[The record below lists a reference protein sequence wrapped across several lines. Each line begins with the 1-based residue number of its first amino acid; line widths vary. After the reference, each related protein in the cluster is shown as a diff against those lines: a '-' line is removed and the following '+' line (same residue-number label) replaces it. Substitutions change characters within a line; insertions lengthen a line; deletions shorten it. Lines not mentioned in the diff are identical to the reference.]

1 MKYHAQC
8 YKKYTR
14 CVTNTEKS
22 ESDVLSGSKFERSFN
37 IFSEQF
43 VMTKIIKGQE
53 IYDMTRVKEEF
64 DKTVA
69 RVENLDASSYKTFR
83 LKKRLKNTFPQL
95 VFHRSKAR
103 RRSDIVFAACLDRGK
118 VAETFMSQGQS
129 SDSEEEADDKNYETE
144 RNALPANHRSSLKE
158 MYFSALSLREIFRE
172 CAAQDWYTTWPPV
185 AADINVANVKKLV
198 PPVIF
203 NFFAWALGF
212 SDDPEELKYVRLE
225 DDRSF
230 KLFSM
235 CQDLLYIFSGGRTQ
249 TPKSL
254 ALAMAVRQISGCSNL
269 VTLLNGFGHCVSLS
283 STMAYDTALAQ
294 LSLNTSTVIPKGFV
308 AERHVNVVY
317 DNIDFGEEAK
327 KQTHVTN
334 GIIIQQITSQNND
347 GNNTETTV
355 IKKTQR
361 SLKVPDSSLKP
372 YSIGVKKTP
381 AFNIPDTIEDYGKN
395 EKTNISLK
403 SDLAYVLVKMY
414 HHSQESPLPGWTG
427 FNTMLNETEIPNE
440 SRIGYLPVIDN
451 SPSEYSTINAIL
463 ESGVDI
469 ANALQLDHI
478 VMVFD
483 EAIYSKVQQVR
494 WKNEMFL
501 NKLIVRLGEFH
512 TIMCFLSAIS
522 KLFEDLGLKVNHIK
536 NISESLQN

>member
-1 MKYHAQC
+1 M
-8 YKKYTR
+8 
-14 CVTNTEKS
+14 TNTE
-22 ESDVLSGSKFERSFN
+22 ESGSDEQSDSKFKRSFN
-37 IFSEQF
+37 IFSEEF

-53 IYDMTRVKEEF
+53 IYDMKRVKEKF

-69 RVENLDASSYKTFR
+69 RVENLDASSYKTFH
-83 LKKRLKNTFPQL
+83 LKRRLKNTFPQL
-95 VFHRSKAR
+95 VFHTPNSRN
-103 RRSDIVFAACLDRGK
+103 RSDIVFAECLDRGK
-118 VAETFMSQGQS
+118 VADTFMSQEQL
-129 SDSEEEADDKNYETE
+129 SDSEEETEDEIHETE
-144 RNALPANHRSSLKE
+144 RNAPPANHRLSLKE

-172 CAAQDWYTTWPPV
+172 CAAQEWYTTWPPV

-198 PPVIF
+198 PPVLF
-203 NFFAWALGF
+203 NFFAWGLGF
-212 SDDPEELKYVRLE
+212 SDDPEESKYVTLQ
-225 DDRSF
+225 DDRSL
-230 KLFSM
+230 KLFSI

-254 ALAMAVRQISGCSNL
+254 ALGMAVRQISGCSNL

-294 LSLNTSTVIPKGFV
+294 LSLNTSNVIPKGFI

-317 DNIDFGEEAK
+317 DNIDFGEEAR

-334 GIIIQQITSQNND
+334 GIIIQQVTSQNNYD
-347 GNNTETTV
+347 DNIETTV

-361 SLKVPDSSLKP
+361 SLKMPDITLKP

-381 AFNIPDTIEDYGKN
+381 AFNIPESIEDYSEN

-403 SDLAYVLVKMY
+403 TDLSYVLVKMY
-414 HHSQESPLPGWTG
+414 NHSEERPLPGWTG

-451 SPSEYSTINAIL
+451 SPTEYSTINAIL
-463 ESGVDI
+463 EKGVDI

-483 EAIYSKVQQVR
+483 EAVYSKVQQVR
-494 WKNEMFL
+494 WKNEIFH

-512 TIMCFLSAIS
+512 TIMSFLTAIS
-522 KLFEDLGLKVNHIK
+522 KLFEDAGMKVH
-536 NISESLQN
+536 SGPWLDR

>member
-1 MKYHAQC
+1 M
-8 YKKYTR
+8 
-14 CVTNTEKS
+14 TNTEES
-22 ESDVLSGSKFERSFN
+22 NSDVQSDSRFERSYN
-37 IFSEQF
+37 IFSEVF

-53 IYDMTRVKEEF
+53 IYDMKRVKKEF
-64 DKTVA
+64 DETVA
-69 RVENLDASSYKTFR
+69 RVENLDSSSYKTFR
-83 LKKRLKNTFPQL
+83 LKRRLKNTFPQL
-95 VFHRSKAR
+95 VFHSPKAR
-103 RRSDIVFAACLDRGK
+103 NRSDIVFAECLETGK
-118 VAETFMSQGQS
+118 VVETYMSQEQL
-129 SDSEEEADDKNYETE
+129 SDSDEETEETHETE
-144 RNALPANHRSSLKE
+144 RNAPPANHRPSLKE

-203 NFFAWALGF
+203 NFFAWGLGF
-212 SDDPEELKYVRLE
+212 SDDPEESKYVTLD
-225 DDRSF
+225 DDRSL
-230 KLFSM
+230 KLFSV

-269 VTLLNGFGHCVSLS
+269 ITLLNGFGHCVSLS

-294 LSLNTSTVIPKGFV
+294 LSLNTSNVIPKGFI

-317 DNIDFGEEAK
+317 DNIDFGEEAG

-334 GIIIQQITSQNND
+334 GIIIQQVTSENND
-347 GNNTETTV
+347 DNNRETTV

-361 SLKVPDSSLKP
+361 SLKVPDITLKP

-381 AFNIPDTIEDYGKN
+381 AFNIPDSIEDYGEN

-403 SDLAYVLVKMY
+403 TDLAYVLVKM
-414 HHSQESPLPGWTG
+414 HNRSGESPLPGWTG
-427 FNTMLNETEIPNE
+427 FNTMLTETEIPKE

-451 SPSEYSTINAIL
+451 SPTEYSTINAIL
-463 ESGVDI
+463 EKGVDI
-469 ANALQLDHI
+469 ANALQLDYI

-483 EAIYSKVQQVR
+483 EAVYSKVQQVR
-494 WKNEMFL
+494 WKNEIFC

-512 TIMCFLSAIS
+512 TIMSFLSAIS
-522 KLFEDLGLKVNHIK
+522 KLFEDAGLKVKYVTTILEN
-536 NISESLQN
+536 LQN